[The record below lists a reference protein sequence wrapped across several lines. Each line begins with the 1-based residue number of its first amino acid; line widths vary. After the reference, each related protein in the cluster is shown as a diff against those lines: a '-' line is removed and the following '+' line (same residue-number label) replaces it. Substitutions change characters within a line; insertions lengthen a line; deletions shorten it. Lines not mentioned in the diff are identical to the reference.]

1 MAWKNIKAR
10 RKYDLEY
17 KRQKQLD
24 MSPEE
29 LLAYLATK
37 RAYAKA
43 WRLKNPGH
51 RAKYHAA
58 NPEKVRRWRGLPEP
72 TRPMPLVCESCG
84 RPESRKGKRLSLDH
98 CHRTGQFRGWLCFH
112 CNTSLGKL
120 EDDLSGVLK
129 LVNYLV
135 NYYTFSEPNTL

>member
-29 LLAYLATK
+29 LLEYRATK
-37 RAYAKA
+37 R
-43 WRLKNPGH
+43 
-51 RAKYHAA
+51 
-58 NPEKVRRWRGLPEP
+58 
-72 TRPMPLVCESCG
+72 
-84 RPESRKGKRLSLDH
+84 
-98 CHRTGQFRGWLCFH
+98 
-112 CNTSLGKL
+112 
-120 EDDLSGVLK
+120 GVLK